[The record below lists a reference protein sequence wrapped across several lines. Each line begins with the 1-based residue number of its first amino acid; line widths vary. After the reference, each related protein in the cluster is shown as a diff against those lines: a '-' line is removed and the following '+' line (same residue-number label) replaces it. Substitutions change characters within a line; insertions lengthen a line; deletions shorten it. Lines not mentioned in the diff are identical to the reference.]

1 MNLVSELH
9 LNKDNT
15 PFKISSLQKKE
26 LLLLLLQDVKIP
38 VSTPLATSMTSHFFL
53 KKKKK
58 NKVRKDMDENLR
70 DHEIDFIFISCAQVS
85 S

>member
-1 MNLVSELH
+1 M
-9 LNKDNT
+9 
-15 PFKISSLQKKE
+15 
-26 LLLLLLQDVKIP
+26 QDVKIP

-70 DHEIDFIFISCAQVS
+70 DHEIDFVFISCAQVS